1 MTPTLNSEGWPVV
14 LQTCPAFDMSD
25 EQFYEFCQQNRD
37 WRIERTAEG
46 ELIIIPSAGGE
57 TGNQN
62 ALLTTFFTLWALQE
76 GTGVAF
82 DSSTGFTLPNRAT
95 RSPDA
100 AWVKK
105 SRLHV
110 LTPAQKKKFLPLCP
124 DFVIELRSPSDTLK
138 TVQEKMQEYLD
149 NGAQLGWL
157 IDPLDRRVY
166 VYRPGGEMECL
177 DNPTTRNCP
186 VSCLPSL
193 VFGKQISKG
202 TVRTRSYSAV
212 AWTQ

>member
-1 MTPTLNSEGWPVV
+1 MTTPEMNSDGWPVV

-25 EQFYEFCQQNRD
+25 EQFYEFCQQNRA

-46 ELIIIPSAGGE
+46 ELIIMPPAGGE
-57 TGNQN
+57 TGDKN
-62 ALLTTFFTLWALQE
+62 AFVTAFLKIWSLQDE
-76 GTGVAF
+76 SGVAF
-82 DSSTGFTLPNRAT
+82 DSSTGFLLPNRAT

-105 SRLHV
+105 SRLRT

-157 IDPLDRRVY
+157 IDPLKRRVY
-166 VYRPGGEMECL
+166 VYRPGAAVERL
-177 DNPTTRNCP
+177 DNPTTISGDP
-186 VSCLPSL
+186 ELPGFVL
-193 VFGKQISKG
+193 DL
-202 TVRTRSYSAV
+202 TRIWEANF
-212 AWTQ
+212 